1 MTHIKLSSIL
11 HHQICIPKFYLKVPC
26 PDLSCTSEDCVG
38 TQNPT
43 AIAILQGLSLLF
55 LHSLAHT
62 QIRTWTTVAQWCS
75 RSPRRGKS
83 HCQLTPPPAALSSLH
98 QGRQGNFPHSASDLY
113 AQKVTEPSWVSASRQ
128 GNVSWSAAY
137 RLLHKSSLFAYS
149 VRDAALGMISSHSKH
164 SMTTIQAI
172 GAESLEGG
180 REAKEKKNIF
190 SGCLEC
196 YKLWNFFFLFS

>member
-26 PDLSCTSEDCVG
+26 PDLSSTSEDCVG

-43 AIAILQGLSLLF
+43 ATATLQGLSLLF

-98 QGRQGNFPHSASDLY
+98 QGRQGNFLHSASDLS
-113 AQKVTEPSWVSASRQ
+113 AQKVTQPSWVSASRQ

-172 GAESLEGG
+172 GAEKPGRGKGG
-180 REAKEKKNIF
+180 QIKEK
-190 SGCLEC
+190 
-196 YKLWNFFFLFS
+196 YFFRLSWML